1 MFHRI
6 RVAFCYQS
14 IADSMVRWFDFWRT
28 DFLDNTEENKERG
41 TDRPDGSRC
50 AKRQIQIVQNSAAD
64 WLSILSRSTGASFW
78 NGRGTFYIAWT
89 NRTQVKQQNHF
100 ENTLHSRTHSRVWK
114 KRCLAPFLSVRF
126 HHLQQSI
133 AKRMD
138 DRGKKIECIKFCSI
152 VTACN
157 LRCAG
162 GPFVGILSIEIFPF
176 HISRCQMVPKL
187 RKTFSASF
195 FHCTNNKHIYLFQ
208 FSLHV
213 TAWKSGIDG
222 NRAKQFH
229 SYHRFKLLLIVRVP
243 CTAEAN
249 RRDIVSSSMAS
260 EMLFEC
266 KSAAKV
272 TDAATRTE
280 QETPPITST

>member
-1 MFHRI
+1 MQSAVGKQHMLCDSYWRRSDREIKSNRTSKNIRWRPHADRLMKYGYSEELQKQVMFHRI

-114 KRCLAPFLSVRF
+114 KGAWRRF
-126 HHLQQSI
+126 YLYDFI
-133 AKRMD
+133 T
-138 DRGKKIECIKFCSI
+138 CS
-152 VTACN
+152 N
-157 LRCAG
+157 
-162 GPFVGILSIEIFPF
+162 
-176 HISRCQMVPKL
+176 QL
-187 RKTFSASF
+187 RKGWT
-195 FHCTNNKHIYLFQ
+195 TGEK
-208 FSLHV
+208 
-213 TAWKSGIDG
+213 
-222 NRAKQFH
+222 
-229 SYHRFKLLLIVRVP
+229 KLN
-243 CTAEAN
+243 A
-249 RRDIVSSSMAS
+249 
-260 EMLFEC
+260 
-266 KSAAKV
+266 
-272 TDAATRTE
+272 
-280 QETPPITST
+280 